1 MDDRAASTLEV
12 LIALKQRA
20 VATAQQ
26 RWMEEAAALARVT
39 ERLATLVGRR
49 DEAVAALAARET
61 PGGREPL
68 PAVALVAGD
77 RYRARLERELE
88 GASARV
94 SSAER
99 ELAAQRWAE
108 QQAQQGLARAQAVLR
123 AFERHRERQQRVAHR
138 RLALLDER
146 RLDELRVRALGVGP
160 SSTLHGRAGRS
171 PKGGP

>member
-26 RWMEEAAALARVT
+26 RWMDEAALVAGAT

-49 DEAVAALAARET
+49 DQAVAALAAREA
-61 PGGREPL
+61 PGGRAPL
-68 PAVALVAGD
+68 PAQALVAGD

-108 QQAQQGLARAQAVLR
+108 QQAQQGLVRAQAVLR
-123 AFERHRERQQRVAHR
+123 AFERHRERQQRVAQR

-146 RLDELRVRALGVGP
+146 RLDELRVRTVGVGT
-160 SSTLHGRAGRS
+160 SSTAHGRVGRS